1 MLDRQQGEGAVLR
14 CPPLCKS
21 CVHQSPRRDPGPW
34 LLNVA
39 SQALGWMVLQEEVR
53 AGTEAEECRMRK
65 LSCFPEQLEQ
75 DLWPYLSGSLLQVPV
90 LPFVFTLLRP

>member
-1 MLDRQQGEGAVLR
+1 M
-14 CPPLCKS
+14 KY
-21 CVHQSPRRDPGPW
+21 
-34 LLNVA
+34 
-39 SQALGWMVLQEEVR
+39 ALKAGFTRFHLFPEVFNKEVMKEEVR

-75 DLWPYLSGSLLQVPV
+75 DLRPYLSGSLLQVPV